1 MKKLI
6 IWTIMT
12 LLVLLFPWK
21 ALASEPLLVNG
32 DFETLQSG
40 SPIGWSP
47 DAYQQGEQISK
58 LTLQEGEAHSGSHFV
73 RVDNLQANDARWV
86 QTVQVQPSTV
96 YKLSAWVRA
105 KGAGSGQSGANLS
118 VMGVMAMSQDLKDTN
133 GEWKQ
138 LALYGKTGSEQT
150 ELLIALRVGAYG
162 GLNTGTADFDDVQ
175 LEPVAEAP
183 AGQTVQSFS
192 PGEQAQAQPQSPAD
206 KPHPGFAAFAII
218 AALAYIGFCVWAYS
232 SFHTG
237 AVGSGPL
244 ANAAASRRLIWMLLG
259 GGLLIRL
266 IGAPILEG
274 HPIDAT
280 DFSIWASHAFNDGLS
295 HFYTKD
301 MFVDYPPGYIFVL
314 YFIGMFKQVFGM
326 DSHSGLF
333 LIVLKMPAMLADL
346 LGALVI
352 YKLALKRW
360 DERMAAIFAL
370 ACIVNPGV
378 YLNSAIWA
386 QIDSVFT
393 LVALLMVIAID
404 DKKLRKAS
412 LLYVVAFL
420 IKPQTVIFTPL
431 LIYAFFTQKSWKT
444 LLTSAAY
451 GIGLFVIAIIPFSV
465 YQSSPL
471 WIVDHYK
478 EMFLSYPMA
487 TLNAANWFGLI
498 GYNGVQATEPW
509 LFMSMSMWGNVFV
522 VLIVALSAFLYFI
535 SKRDDRVYY
544 LAFLISL
551 LVFVFRT
558 SMHER
563 YGYPAVILALA
574 AYAVIKDRRI
584 FYMFAALSLTMF
596 ANVAYVFKFSLNE
609 NYWMN
614 SDDNFFRFISLLNV
628 LISLYAVY
636 VGWSIYVKNKT
647 LGFVQRAVQDA
658 APRVT
663 QAARKSG
670 WGGLA
675 QLRAF
680 VEAKMT
686 RKDKL
691 LMSGLTLVYLIVA
704 LVNLGSF
711 KAPQTYWK
719 PLQAGQSFY
728 LDFGQ
733 SETFQRIMWYG
744 GIGDGSFQIEQSSD
758 TTSWQPV
765 MDMKF
770 DGSTVFQWKQSAASF
785 TAQYVKVTA
794 TAPGAT
800 FYELA
805 FFREPSGGQAVP
817 VTAKLVP
824 VSGMDAAAI
833 ADAQKLFDE
842 PGTAPKSP
850 SYLNSMYFDEIYHG
864 RTAYEHLHHMEPYE
878 NTHPPLGKVLMS
890 FGVALFGMTPFGWRI
905 AGTLFGVAML
915 PIMYLF
921 GKKLFGRTEY
931 AFISSFL
938 MAVDFMHFTQ
948 SRIAT
953 IDVYGVFFIIMM
965 YYFMYKFYVL
975 FVSGGAWKQTLLNLS
990 LAGLF
995 FGIGAASKWIDIY
1008 AGAGLAAILLL
1019 TLIERYRQ
1027 YQAANRPFQKQPKHK
1042 TKEREERE
1050 SAEALERAYA
1060 LKFPRQFLIVI
1071 GVCLVMFVA
1080 VPAVIYVL
1088 SYIPFM
1094 MVPGPGHGLPEVVS
1108 YQKFMFN
1115 YHSHLVAT
1123 HPFASTWWQW
1133 PIMSKPMWYYGGAPA
1148 DPSHISSIVALGNP
1162 AVWWVGTIA
1171 VFIAA
1176 ALTFRRKDRM
1186 MLVVLIGLAAEYLP
1200 WVGVP
1205 RLTFI
1210 YHFFASVPFLI
1221 FCITYVIKIGIEQG
1235 AFTKKAVYTYLGAA
1249 LLLFLMFY
1257 PVLSGMEVSRS
1268 YASHFLRWF
1277 SGWIFFS

>member
-1 MKKLI
+1 MKKSI

-21 ALASEPLLVNG
+21 ALASEPLLING
-32 DFETLQSG
+32 DFETVQSG
-40 SPIGWSP
+40 SPANWSP
-47 DAYQQGEQISK
+47 DAYQPGEDVSK
-58 LTLQEGEAHSGSHFV
+58 LNLQEGDAHSGSHFV
-73 RVDNLQANDARWV
+73 RIENLQANDSRWV
-86 QTVQVQPSTV
+86 QTVQVQPSTI
-96 YKLSAWVRA
+96 YKFSAWVRA
-105 KGAGSGQSGANLS
+105 TGVGTAQSGANLS
-118 VMGVMAMSQDLKDTN
+118 VMGVTTLSQDLKDTN
-133 GEWKQ
+133 GGWTQVE
-138 LALYGKTGSEQT
+138 LYGKTGAEQT
-150 ELLIALRVGAYG
+150 ELTVALRIGAYG
-162 GLNTGTADFDDVQ
+162 NLNTGTADFDDAQ
-175 LEPVAEAP
+175 LEPVVEPP
-183 AGQTVQSFS
+183 AGKTVQAFS
-192 PGEQAQAQPQSPAD
+192 PDQQAPAQAQPQAD
-206 KPHPGFAAFAII
+206 KPHPGFAAFSII
-218 AALAYIGFCVWAYS
+218 AALAYLVFCVWAAW
-232 SFHTG
+232 TTN
-237 AVGSGPL
+237 AR
-244 ANAAASRRLIWMLLG
+244 AAAGNTLAASVSSKRLIWLLLG

-314 YFIGMFKQVFGM
+314 YFVGMFKQVFGM
-326 DSHSGLF
+326 DGHSWIS

-346 LGALVI
+346 LGALVM

-360 DERMAAIFAL
+360 DERTAAMFAV

-378 YLNSAIWA
+378 YLNSTIWA

-393 LVALLMVIAID
+393 LVALLMVIATA
-404 DKKLRKAS
+404 DKQLRKAS

-431 LIYAFFTQKSWKT
+431 LIYAFIKHKSWKT

-451 GIGLFVIAIIPFSV
+451 GIGLFVVAIVPFSV

-478 EMFLSYPMA
+478 EMFLSYPFA

-509 LFMSMSMWGNVFV
+509 LFMSMSAWGNIFV
-522 VLIVALSAFLYFI
+522 LLIVALTAYLYFK
-535 SKRDDRVYY
+535 SNRDDRMYY

-584 FYMFAALSLTMF
+584 FYMFVALSLTMF

-609 NYWMN
+609 QYWMN
-614 SDDNFFRFISLLNV
+614 SQDGFFRFISLLNV

-636 VGWSIYVKNKT
+636 VGWSLYIKNKT
-647 LGFVQRAVQDA
+647 LGFVQRAVPEA
-658 APRVT
+658 ATRTTP
-663 QAARKSG
+663 AGRKRL

-675 QLRAF
+675 ELRAL

-733 SETFQRIMWYG
+733 SESFQRLMWYG
-744 GIGDGSFQIEQSSD
+744 GIGDGAFQIEQSND
-758 TTSWQPV
+758 AASWQPV
-765 MDMKF
+765 MDMKL

-800 FYELA
+800 LYELA
-805 FFREPSGGQAVP
+805 FFREMAGGKAVP

-824 VSGMDAAAI
+824 ASGMDAAAI
-833 ADAQKLFDE
+833 AEAQKLFDE
-842 PGTAPKSP
+842 PGTAPQSP

-915 PIMYLF
+915 PLMYLF

-953 IDVYGVFFIIMM
+953 IDVYGVFFIILM

-975 FVSGGAWKQTLLNLS
+975 FVSGGAWRKTLVNLS

-1008 AGAGLAAILLL
+1008 AGAGLALILLL

-1027 YQAANRPFQKQPKHK
+1027 YQATAGPVQKQPKHK
-1042 TKEREERE
+1042 TKERAERE
-1050 SAEALERAYA
+1050 SGEALERAYA

-1094 MVPGPGHGLPEVVS
+1094 MVPGLGHGLPEVVS

-1123 HPFASTWWQW
+1123 HPFSSTWWQW

-1162 AVWWVGTIA
+1162 AVWWVGTLA
-1171 VFIAA
+1171 VFLAA
-1176 ALTFRRKDRM
+1176 ILTFRRKDRM

-1221 FCITYVIKIGIEQG
+1221 FCITYVIKIGLEQD